1 MPQATTP
8 LASAEPD
15 WQVQGY
21 AAAEALSPMRAFG
34 FDAILGANASLFR
47 RTCTRLRR
55 VGIPAFLDNRGE
67 RTLEAQFGT
76 IMNAIILLIESL
88 GVIVILGGIVMA
100 GIGYVRA
107 PRNLDSYQ
115 QLRAT
120 MGRAILLGLELMVAA
135 DIINTVAVEPSFDSV
150 LLLAAIVIIRTF
162 LSLSLEVEISGRWP
176 WAAEGPGH
184 SVHRGENAY
193 SAEEAPAA
201 DGRSEAAK
209 PRDGRDKKR
218 GPVKT

>member
-1 MPQATTP
+1 
-8 LASAEPD
+8 
-15 WQVQGY
+15 
-21 AAAEALSPMRAFG
+21 MRSFG
-34 FDAILGANASLFR
+34 FVAILGANASLFR
-47 RTCTRLRR
+47 RTCTTLRR
-55 VGIPAFLDNRGE
+55 VGIPAFLDKRGE
-67 RTLEAQFGT
+67 RRLEAQFGT
-76 IMNAIILLIESL
+76 IMNAIILIIEAL
-88 GVIVILGGIVMA
+88 GVLVIIGGIVMA
-100 GIGYVRA
+100 GFGYARA
-107 PRNLDSYQ
+107 PRDLDSYQ

-193 SAEEAPAA
+193 SAEEAPDA
-201 DGRSEAAK
+201 DGRSDAAR